1 MSRRTQ
7 HEIDTL
13 VTIAAGIF
21 ATYTRDAKVI
31 AELLNTTERNIYRW
45 AEREKWDEVLKIL
58 KYDGQRNFRVQKAR
72 DAQRENADVFDTVK
86 AAYDEARAQGIPYY
100 KRATRASQLTG
111 VPSRNIRDWA
121 RKFKWDTP

>member
-1 MSRRTQ
+1 MPKRTQ

-21 ATYTRDAKVI
+21 ATHTRDAKVI
-31 AELLNTTERNIYRW
+31 ASVLNTTERNIHRW
-45 AEREKWDEVLKIL
+45 AEREKWGEALEIL
-58 KYDGQRNFRVQKAR
+58 NYEGQRNFRVQKSR

-86 AAYDEARAQGIPYY
+86 AAYEQARAQGIPYY
-100 KRATRASQLTG
+100 KRATRAAQVTG

-121 RKFKWDTP
+121 RKFKWDAP